1 MAPTQRQAKENRAK
15 QLSGGKAPKARVA
28 RYLKSTASKLKEG
41 GKSTLLLKGQK
52 CSAEM
57 GQVLQELRAI
67 KAPSSK
73 LLSKKNMINAFDME
87 GQQSLE
93 FLTTKND
100 CALVAM
106 ASHNKKRPN
115 NLVLCRTFD
124 RQMLDVAELGVL
136 RFKSMADY
144 GGSVP
149 KKRIGS
155 KPLMLFVG
163 DLWQQSLEHRNL
175 QNLLTDF
182 YRGDVVDKVVV
193 SGFDHLIVF
202 ALAAE
207 DSNTERV
214 LLHQRTYFCK
224 LKKNPEGSSTPVP
237 SLEPCGPDMDYAV
250 RRTQWAPTELYRA
263 SRQQPKALKK
273 KKIKNQTTNMFGE
286 KIGRLHLEKQD
297 VDNMQGRKS
306 KALRRADKISAAE
319 EKDALEQE
327 LGQEKDTIGKEFQQT
342 FGFEKQE
349 TMNSVSRSISR
360 KKKRT
365 KSSLE

>member
-1 MAPTQRQAKENRAK
+1 
-15 QLSGGKAPKARVA
+15 
-28 RYLKSTASKLKEG
+28 
-41 GKSTLLLKGQK
+41 
-52 CSAEM
+52 
-57 GQVLQELRAI
+57 
-67 KAPSSK
+67 
-73 LLSKKNMINAFDME
+73 
-87 GQQSLE
+87 
-93 FLTTKND
+93 
-100 CALVAM
+100 
-106 ASHNKKRPN
+106 
-115 NLVLCRTFD
+115 
-124 RQMLDVAELGVL
+124 
-136 RFKSMADY
+136 
-144 GGSVP
+144 
-149 KKRIGS
+149 
-155 KPLMLFVG
+155 MLFVG

-207 DSNTERV
+207 ESNTERV

-263 SRQQPKALKK
+263 ARQQPKALKK
-273 KKIKNQTTNMFGE
+273 KKVKNQTTNMFGE

-297 VDNMQGRKS
+297 VDNIQGRKV
-306 KALRRADKISAAE
+306 KALRRADKIAVAE
-319 EKDALEQE
+319 EKEALEQE
-327 LGQEKDTIGKEFQQT
+327 LGQEKDTIGKEFKQT

-349 TMNSVSRSISR
+349 NAVNRGISR

>member
-1 MAPTQRQAKENRAK
+1 VIITMAPTQRQSKESRAK
-15 QLSGGKAPKARVA
+15 QLAGGKAPKASVA

-41 GKSTLLLKGQK
+41 GKSALLLKGQK
-52 CSAEM
+52 CSAAM
-57 GQVLQELRAI
+57 GQVLHELRAI
-67 KAPSSK
+67 KAPSAK
-73 LLSKKNMINAFDME
+73 LLSKKNMINAFDMD

-100 CALVAM
+100 CALTAM

-124 RQMLDVAELGVL
+124 RQILDVAEFGIL

-144 GGSVP
+144 GGGVP

-182 YRGDVVDKVVV
+182 YRGDVIDKVVV

-202 ALAAE
+202 MLAAE
-207 DSNTERV
+207 ESSGTERV
-214 LLHQRTYFCK
+214 LLHQRTFFCK

-237 SLEPCGPDMDYAV
+237 LLEPCGPDIDYSL
-250 RRTQWAPTELYRA
+250 RRTQWAPPELYRA
-263 SRQQPKALKK
+263 AREQPKALKK
-273 KKIKNQTTNMFGE
+273 KKTKNQTTNMFGE
-286 KIGRLHLEKQD
+286 RIGKLHLEKQD
-297 VDNMQGRKS
+297 VDTMGGRKS
-306 KALRRADKISAAE
+306 KALRRADKISKAE
-319 EKDALEQE
+319 EKEALEQE
-327 LGQEKDTIGKEFQQT
+327 LGQEKEEIGKDFQQT
-342 FGFEKQE
+342 FGFKQDE
-349 TMNSVSRSISR
+349 ADNRKGRST
-360 KKKRT
+360 KKKR
-365 KSSLE
+365 

>member
-15 QLSGGKAPKARVA
+15 QLSGGKAPNARVA
-28 RYLKSTASKLKEG
+28 RYLKSTAAKLKEG
-41 GKSTLLLKGQK
+41 GKATLLLKGQK

-73 LLSKKNMINAFDME
+73 LLSKKNMINAFDMD

-93 FLTTKND
+93 FFTTKND

-182 YRGDVVDKVVV
+182 YRGDVPDKVVV

-207 DSNTERV
+207 ESNTERV

-237 SLEPCGPDMDYAV
+237 LLEPCGPDMDYAV

-263 SRQQPKALKK
+263 ARQEPKALRK

-286 KIGRLHLEKQD
+286 RIGRLHLEKQD

-306 KALRRADKISAAE
+306 KALRRADKIAVAE

-327 LGQEKDTIGKEFQQT
+327 LGQEKETIGKEFKQT
-342 FGFEKQE
+342 FGFERE
-349 TMNSVSRSISR
+349 ENAVNRGISR